1 MKYMLLI
8 YGNEQ
13 TWKSMDEIGMDHVMD
28 VHQSLFE
35 ELTKTGEYLG
45 SAGLTIADAKVV
57 RVQNDVPAVTDGPF
71 SEAKEV
77 LAGYYLVDCESSER
91 AAELAGRL
99 VEAQYSPIEVRAV
112 MDDPKD

>member
-1 MKYMLLI
+1 MLLI

-13 TWKSMDEIGMDHVMD
+13 TWKAMNEIGMDHVMD

-45 SAGLTIADAKVV
+45 SAGLTTADAKVV

-77 LAGYYLVDCESSER
+77 LAGYYLVRVDRASRRTGR
-91 AAELAGRL
+91 AAGRGAVL
-99 VEAQYSPIEVRAV
+99 PHRSPRGDGRA
-112 MDDPKD
+112 P

>member
-13 TWKSMDEIGMDHVMD
+13 TWQALSEIGQDEVMD
-28 VHQSLFE
+28 VHQSLFD
-35 ELTKTGEYLG
+35 ELSKTGEYLG
-45 SAGLTIADAKVV
+45 SAGLTTVDAKVV

-77 LAGYYLVDCESSER
+77 LAGYYLVECDSVER
-91 AAELAGRL
+91 ATELAGRL

-112 MDDPKD
+112 INPHE